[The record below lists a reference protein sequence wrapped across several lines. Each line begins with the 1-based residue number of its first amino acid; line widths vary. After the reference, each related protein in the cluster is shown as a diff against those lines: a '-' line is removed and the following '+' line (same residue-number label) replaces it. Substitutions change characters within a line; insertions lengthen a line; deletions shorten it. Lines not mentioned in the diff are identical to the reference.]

1 MRSIV
6 RFYEQEVPVLRGAI
20 RDIPDYAKGG
30 PIGLGASLKDT
41 VSGAAQNIK
50 GALVQGAK
58 TANNTLKSASTALN
72 QTGVGQAVRAVGNIT
87 ADDVKDTYDNVKNIA
102 SNTGNLTTN
111 LVHAGPDAVTG
122 FSKLDSLKNIANSSG
137 ELFVNKLLPVS
148 NAVMKVVNTTNQI
161 NPFNPNRFV
170 PGA

>member
-6 RFYEQEVPVLRGAI
+6 KYIYEQEVPVI
-20 RDIPDYAKGG
+20 RDVPNYVKGG
-30 PIGLGASLKDT
+30 PIGLGANLKDT
-41 VSGAAQNIK
+41 ASGAAQNIK

-58 TANNTLKSASTALN
+58 TVNNTLKSASTTLN
-72 QTGVGQAVRAVGNIT
+72 QNVVGRIVKGVTNI
-87 ADDVKDTYDNVKNIA
+87 AIDDAKDTYDNVKNIA
-102 SNTGNLTTN
+102 SNTSNLTTN
-111 LVHAGPDAVTG
+111 LAHTGPDAVAG
-122 FSKLDSLKNIANSSG
+122 VSKLDSLKNIANNSG
-137 ELFVNKLLPVS
+137 ELIVNKLLPVS